1 MFIVPVDLVA
11 LVREEIEAA
20 QALTTQHTIELQTS
34 FEAVEIAADGQRLR
48 QVLGNLISNAIRY
61 SPAGGMITVTLT
73 TAPDP
78 APPFDTAPELR
89 QAVMLKVADQGIG
102 ITSEDLP
109 HIFDRFYRGRGEQV
123 ASGSGL
129 GLYIASAIIAQHGGK
144 LWVESQIDAGTQF
157 HITLP
162 VSRSG

>member
-1 MFIVPVDLVA
+1 MFIVPVDLVT

-61 SPAGGMITVTLT
+61 SPAGGVISVTLT
-73 TAPDP
+73 TAPDQ

-89 QAVMLKVADQGIG
+89 
-102 ITSEDLP
+102 
-109 HIFDRFYRGRGEQV
+109 
-123 ASGSGL
+123 
-129 GLYIASAIIAQHGGK
+129 
-144 LWVESQIDAGTQF
+144 
-157 HITLP
+157 
-162 VSRSG
+162 